1 MSHGARVEGVLPG
14 WREKMLT
21 IEIYHHDAFILTHG
35 AVVKDGDKE
44 VWRGLFSSEDAAR
57 KAAEAKAA
65 VLQSGRG

>member
-1 MSHGARVEGVLPG
+1 
-14 WREKMLT
+14 MLT